1 MFCLV
6 CCINQHQNIMKF
18 HEASVKNHH
27 VCSVVEYP
35 QLSNVINIYQTKNM
49 VGRSPRLCQV
59 VVSTEFQNGR
69 PWWKPE
75 LWALAPRPG
84 IQTQNGIDLFKMMG
98 TCWENVGFING
109 FIKWSGQ
116 IVIIHKPE
124 LRPFGMIPLINHDSS
139 EVAVRSLEFTQ
150 TWWNDGG
157 LPSGNDVYSLRTWT
171 WPLEI
176 VDLPIQNGDVP

>member
-6 CCINQHQNIMKF
+6 CCINQHQNIMKC

-98 TCWENVGFING
+98 TCWENVARFAKARCKYDDKATHVTAMNACVFQARESLSQDRI
-109 FIKWSGQ
+109 Q
-116 IVIIHKPE
+116 
-124 LRPFGMIPLINHDSS
+124 LRRFAL
-139 EVAVRSLEFTQ
+139 
-150 TWWNDGG
+150 
-157 LPSGNDVYSLRTWT
+157 LRTKKNTIWKALA
-171 WPLEI
+171 WWQSSI
-176 VDLPIQNGDVP
+176 G